1 MEKKELNKSYY
12 LGILKCL
19 SYPIFMVG
27 VVTVIPSLLFLFYP
41 EEKALMQYFAIPGIA
56 YLFLGYLIRLFTQNY
71 KVTELK
77 KNSAP
82 VVVLLIWIISI
93 FLGAIPFFL
102 TKDYSATQ
110 ALFEATSG
118 FTTTGFTVTNFKT
131 VSHMVLLYRSL
142 LHLLGG
148 VGLILILSL
157 LVSDAFGMQLF
168 KAEGHLDKIEP
179 SVSYSART
187 ITIVYL
193 GLITGGTILYTVFG
207 MPLFDSINHAISAV
221 STGGFSTKAQS
232 IGYWHNV
239 PVDVTTVVLMMLGAT
254 NFMATV
260 LLFKGKFMSVFK
272 NSETLVTLFFIAAVT
287 PIVIVQLFA
296 NGICEHLPSAIDNAV
311 FQVVAVITTTG
322 LSTVDNFFPKSTFA
336 LMPLIVLMFIG
347 GNSGSTAGGMKA
359 YRVALALR
367 SIFYDARS
375 ATESN
380 RIHRG
385 RYFYHFGKKENFT
398 KEEQNTNNS
407 YLLMYLAIGF
417 IGTFALCLC
426 GYDFKDSL
434 IEFFSALG
442 TVGMSSGIVGRDM
455 SNASMW
461 IIMVGMII
469 ARLEIYIFILSGN
482 RIIADIKEFI
492 QNNKKK

>member
-1 MEKKELNKSYY
+1 MENKELTKSYY
-12 LGILKCL
+12 MGIMKSL
-19 SYPIFMVG
+19 SYPIVMVG

-41 EEKALMQYFAIPGIA
+41 EEKELMQYFAIPGIT
-56 YLFLGYLIRLFTQNY
+56 YLFLGYLVHLFTQNY
-71 KVTELK
+71 KVSELK

-102 TKDYSATQ
+102 TKDYTFTQ
-110 ALFEATSG
+110 ALFESTSG
-118 FTTTGFTVTNFKT
+118 FTTTGFTITDFST

-157 LVSDAFGMQLF
+157 LVSNTFGMQLF

-187 ITIVYL
+187 ITVIYF
-193 GLITGGTILYTVFG
+193 GLIIGGTILYTLFG
-207 MPLFDSINHAISAV
+207 MPLFDSVNHAISAV
-221 STGGFSTKAQS
+221 STGGFSTKAES

-239 PVDVTTVVLMMLGAT
+239 PVDITTVVLMMLGAT

-260 LLFKGKFMSVFK
+260 LLFKGKFKSVFK
-272 NSETLVTLFFIAAVT
+272 NSETLITLFFIAVTT

-296 NGICEHLPSAIDNAV
+296 NGICEHIPSAIDNAV

-322 LSTVDNFFPKSTFA
+322 LSTVDNFFPRSTFA
-336 LMPLIVLMFIG
+336 LMPLIILMFIG
-347 GNSGSTAGGMKA
+347 GNSGSTAGGLKA
-359 YRVALALR
+359 YRVSLGLR
-367 SIFYDARS
+367 SIFYEARG
-375 ATESN
+375 AAESN

-385 RYFYHFGKKENFT
+385 RFFYHFGKKENFT
-398 KEEQNTNNS
+398 REEQTANNT
-407 YLLMYLAIGF
+407 YILMYLAIGF
-417 IGTFALCLC
+417 VGTFALCCC
-426 GYDFKDSL
+426 GYDFKDSI

-442 TVGMSSGIVGRDM
+442 TVGMSSGIVSRDM

-461 IIMVGMII
+461 IIMIGMII
-469 ARLEIYIFILSGN
+469 ARLEIYIFILSG
-482 RIIADIKEFI
+482 RRIADDLKELV
-492 QNNKKK
+492 QKRKRK

>member
-272 NSETLVTLFFIAAVT
+272 NSETLVTLFFIAAV
-287 PIVIVQLFA
+287 
-296 NGICEHLPSAIDNAV
+296 
-311 FQVVAVITTTG
+311 
-322 LSTVDNFFPKSTFA
+322 
-336 LMPLIVLMFIG
+336 
-347 GNSGSTAGGMKA
+347 
-359 YRVALALR
+359 
-367 SIFYDARS
+367 
-375 ATESN
+375 
-380 RIHRG
+380 HR
-385 RYFYHFGKKENFT
+385 
-398 KEEQNTNNS
+398 
-407 YLLMYLAIGF
+407 
-417 IGTFALCLC
+417 
-426 GYDFKDSL
+426 
-434 IEFFSALG
+434 
-442 TVGMSSGIVGRDM
+442 
-455 SNASMW
+455 
-461 IIMVGMII
+461 
-469 ARLEIYIFILSGN
+469 
-482 RIIADIKEFI
+482 
-492 QNNKKK
+492 